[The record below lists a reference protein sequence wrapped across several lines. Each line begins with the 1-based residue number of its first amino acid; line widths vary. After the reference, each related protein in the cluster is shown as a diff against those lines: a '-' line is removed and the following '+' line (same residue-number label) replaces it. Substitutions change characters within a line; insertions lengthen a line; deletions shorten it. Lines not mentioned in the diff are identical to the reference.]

1 MYSLVHSLSLSLSL
15 CLSVS
20 LSLSVF
26 LSVSVSLNY
35 VFDTS
40 CASSWLVPLVF
51 QDKRPQ
57 LIPTES
63 MGEDEEIY
71 DDTVGVMQSIR

>member
-1 MYSLVHSLSLSLSL
+1 MYLYYSLIHSL

-20 LSLSVF
+20 LAVF

-35 VFDTS
+35 VFDPS
-40 CASSWLVPLVF
+40 CISSLLVPLVF

-63 MGEDEEIY
+63 MGEDDEIY